1 MKMNK
6 PKILIKIIFE
16 DGRVKSVGSK
26 KRRKIFHFF
35 KANNFQNCLIKISVD
50 YGNGFFNKG
59 VYNNKIDSINAL
71 RIFLEV
77 MNDGNI

>member
-6 PKILIKIIFE
+6 PKILIKIIFK

-35 KANNFQNCLIKISVD
+35 KANNFLDCLIKVSVN

-59 VYNNKIDSINAL
+59 VYNNKADSINAL
-71 RIFLEV
+71 RTFLEV
-77 MNDGNI
+77 MDNGKI